1 MRVRASSRKSVK
13 ARWFLFTPERCSLAH
28 VSSCVGSSFVG
39 RGVVEMVMVVVVVG
53 AEGDLWQGRKGAE
66 GEEEKKV
73 R

>member
-1 MRVRASSRKSVK
+1 
-13 ARWFLFTPERCSLAH
+13 
-28 VSSCVGSSFVG
+28 
-39 RGVVEMVMVVVVVG
+39 MVVVVVVVLVVG